1 MDRKLLLEKYIKVAV
16 RKAIQEAEEQQ
27 KKAEKAMYLIYRFPG
42 LKKSI
47 EELMSPSFGRFITAV
62 DLIAPKPTTFKVTL
76 INGYDYNI
84 TYLKK
89 DTYQAKVAGKKYF
102 LLNIGEA
109 ERAAQAIAD
118 LLDLSPSI
126 KEGEEPSPSS
136 PSTPPTETGGGS
148 SSTPA
153 PSSEETAKGAEL
165 AADLSAA
172 EETPA
177 PEEIPSPEETPAA

>member
-1 MDRKLLLEKYIKVAV
+1 MDKRLLLEKYVRVAIK
-16 RKAIQEAEEQQ
+16 KAIQEQEERQ

-62 DLIAPKPTTFKVTL
+62 DLVAPKPTTFKVTL
-76 INGYDYNI
+76 INGYDFNI

-89 DTYQAKVAGKKYF
+89 DTWQAKVAGKKYY

-118 LLDLSPSI
+118 LLDLSPSL
-126 KEGEEPSPSS
+126 KEGEEAAPAP
-136 PSTPPTETGGGS
+136 PPPTETGGG
-148 SSTPA
+148 TPEA
-153 PSSEETAKGAEL
+153 PPAETPTPEETAKNAEL
-165 AADLSAA
+165 AQNLAA
-172 EETPA
+172 ETP
-177 PEEIPSPEETPAA
+177 PPAA

>member
-1 MDRKLLLEKYIKVAV
+1 MDKKLLLEKYVRVAIK
-16 RKAIQEAEEQQ
+16 KAIQEQEERQ

-42 LKKSI
+42 LRKSI
-47 EELMSPSFGRFITAV
+47 EELMSPSFGRFVTAV
-62 DLIAPKPTTFKVTL
+62 DLVAPKPTTFKVTL
-76 INGYDYNI
+76 INGYDFNI

-89 DTYQAKVAGKKYF
+89 DTYSAKVAGKKYY

-109 ERAAQAIAD
+109 ERASQSIAD

-126 KEGEEPSPSS
+126 KEGEEAAPAAPSPTGGGE
-136 PSTPPTETGGGS
+136 STPPVSPEN
-148 SSTPA
+148 
-153 PSSEETAKGAEL
+153 TAKGAEL

-177 PEEIPSPEETPAA
+177 PEEAPAPEETPAV

>member
-1 MDRKLLLEKYIKVAV
+1 MDKKLLLEKYVRVAIK
-16 RKAIQEAEEQQ
+16 KAIKEQEARQ

-47 EELMSPSFGRFITAV
+47 EELMSPSFGRFVTAV
-62 DLIAPKPTTFKVTL
+62 DLVAPKPTTFKVTL

-89 DTYQAKVAGKKYF
+89 DTYQAKIAGKKYY
-102 LLNIGEA
+102 LLNLGES

-126 KEGEEPSPSS
+126 KEGEELAPPPS
-136 PSTPPTETGGGS
+136 GGEA
-148 SSTPA
+148 PA
-153 PSSEETAKGAEL
+153 PSPEETTKGAEL

-172 EETPA
+172 EEVPAETPA
-177 PEEIPSPEETPAA
+177 PEEAPAPEETPAA

>member
-1 MDRKLLLEKYIKVAV
+1 MDKKLLLEKYVRVAIK
-16 RKAIQEAEEQQ
+16 KAIQEQEARQ
-27 KKAEKAMYLIYRFPG
+27 KKAEKAIYLIYRFPG
-42 LKKSI
+42 LRKSI

-62 DLIAPKPTTFKVTL
+62 DLVAPKPTTFKVTL

-89 DTYQAKVAGKKYF
+89 DTYQAKIAGKKYY
-102 LLNIGEA
+102 LLNLGES
-109 ERAAQAIAD
+109 ERASQAITD

-126 KEGEEPSPSS
+126 KEGEEAAPAA
-136 PSTPPTETGGGS
+136 PPAETGGGGG
-148 SSTPA
+148 STPSVS
-153 PSSEETAKGAEL
+153 PEETAKGAEL

-177 PEEIPSPEETPAA
+177 PEEEAPAEEIPAI

>member
-1 MDRKLLLEKYIKVAV
+1 MDKKLLLEKYVRVAIK
-16 RKAIQEAEEQQ
+16 KAIQEQEARQ

-62 DLIAPKPTTFKVTL
+62 DLVAPKPTTFKVTL

-89 DTYQAKVAGKKYF
+89 DTYQAKIAGKKYY
-102 LLNIGEA
+102 LLNLGES

-126 KEGEEPSPSS
+126 KEGEEA
-136 PSTPPTETGGGS
+136 TPAAAPAETGGGI
-148 SSTPA
+148 STPQVS
-153 PSSEETAKGAEL
+153 PEETAKGAEL

-177 PEEIPSPEETPAA
+177 PEEIPAPEETPAV

>member
-16 RKAIQEAEEQQ
+16 KKAIKEAEEQQ

-42 LKKSI
+42 LKKTI
-47 EELMSPSFGRFITAV
+47 ESLMSPSFGRFVIGV
-62 DLIAPKPTTFKVTL
+62 DLVAPKPTTFRITL
-76 INGYDYNI
+76 INGYDYSI

-89 DTYQAKVAGKKYF
+89 DTYSAKVSGKKYY
-102 LLNIGEA
+102 LLNLGES
-109 ERAAQAIAD
+109 ERATQAIAD

-126 KEGEEPSPSS
+126 KEGEEAAPASAPAETGDGI
-136 PSTPPTETGGGS
+136 STPQ
-148 SSTPA
+148 

-172 EETPA
+172 EETP
-177 PEEIPSPEETPAA
+177 SPEETPAPETPAA

>member
-1 MDRKLLLEKYIKVAV
+1 MDKKLLLEKYVRVAIK
-16 RKAIQEAEEQQ
+16 KAIQEQEARQ

-89 DTYQAKVAGKKYF
+89 DTYQAKIAGKKYF
-102 LLNIGEA
+102 LLNLGES

-126 KEGEEPSPSS
+126 KEGEEPSPSA
-136 PSTPPTETGGGS
+136 PPAETGGGGG
-148 SSTPA
+148 STPSIS
-153 PSSEETAKGAEL
+153 PEETAKGAEL

-177 PEEIPSPEETPAA
+177 PEETPAA

>member
-1 MDRKLLLEKYIKVAV
+1 MDKKLLLEKYVRVAIK
-16 RKAIQEAEEQQ
+16 KAIQEQEERQ

-42 LKKSI
+42 LRKSI
-47 EELMSPSFGRFITAV
+47 EELMSPSFGRFVTAV
-62 DLIAPKPTTFKVTL
+62 DLVAPKPTTFKVTL
-76 INGYDYNI
+76 INGYDFNI

-89 DTYQAKVAGKKYF
+89 DTYSAKVAGKKYY

-109 ERAAQAIAD
+109 ERASQSIAD

-126 KEGEEPSPSS
+126 KEGEEAAPAAPAS
-136 PSTPPTETGGGS
+136 TGGGE
-148 SSTPA
+148 STSPVS
-153 PSSEETAKGAEL
+153 PEETAKGAEL

-177 PEEIPSPEETPAA
+177 PEAAPAPEETPAV

>member
-1 MDRKLLLEKYIKVAV
+1 MDKKLLLEKYVRVAIK
-16 RKAIQEAEEQQ
+16 KAIQEQEERQ

-42 LKKSI
+42 LRKSI
-47 EELMSPSFGRFITAV
+47 EELMSPSFGRFVTAV
-62 DLIAPKPTTFKVTL
+62 DLVAPKPTTFKVTL
-76 INGYDYNI
+76 INGYDFNI

-89 DTYQAKVAGKKYF
+89 DTYSAKVAGKKYY

-109 ERAAQAIAD
+109 ERASQSIAD

-126 KEGEEPSPSS
+126 KEGEEAAPAAPAS
-136 PSTPPTETGGGS
+136 TGGGE
-148 SSTPA
+148 STPSVS
-153 PSSEETAKGAEL
+153 PEETAKGAEL

-177 PEEIPSPEETPAA
+177 PEEAPAEETPAV

>member
-1 MDRKLLLEKYIKVAV
+1 MDKKLLLEKYVRVAIK
-16 RKAIQEAEEQQ
+16 KAIQEQEARQ

-42 LKKSI
+42 LRKSI

-62 DLIAPKPTTFKVTL
+62 DLVAPKPTTFKVTL

-89 DTYQAKVAGKKYF
+89 DTYQAKIAGKKYY
-102 LLNIGEA
+102 LLNLGES
-109 ERAAQAIAD
+109 ERASQAITD

-126 KEGEEPSPSS
+126 KEGEEAAPAA
-136 PSTPPTETGGGS
+136 PPAETGGGGG
-148 SSTPA
+148 STPSVS
-153 PSSEETAKGAEL
+153 PEETAKGAEL

-172 EETPA
+172 EELPA
-177 PEEIPSPEETPAA
+177 PEEAPAEETPAV

>member
-1 MDRKLLLEKYIKVAV
+1 MDRKLLLEKYIKVAI

-42 LKKSI
+42 LKQTI
-47 EELMSPSFGRFITAV
+47 ESLMSPSFGRFVIGV
-62 DLIAPKPTTFKVTL
+62 DLVAPKPTTFRVIL
-76 INGYDYNI
+76 INGYDFNI

-89 DTYQAKVAGKKYF
+89 DTYSAKIAGKKYY
-102 LLNIGEA
+102 LLNLGES
-109 ERAAQAIAD
+109 ERASQAITD

-126 KEGEEPSPSS
+126 KEGEEAAPASAPAETGDGISTPQPSP
-136 PSTPPTETGGGS
+136 
-148 SSTPA
+148 
-153 PSSEETAKGAEL
+153 EETAKGAEL

-177 PEEIPSPEETPAA
+177 SEETPAPETPAA

>member
-1 MDRKLLLEKYIKVAV
+1 MDKRLLLEKYVRVAIK
-16 RKAIQEAEEQQ
+16 KAIQEQEERQ

-62 DLIAPKPTTFKVTL
+62 DLVAPKPTTFKVTL
-76 INGYDYNI
+76 INGYDFNI

-89 DTYQAKVAGKKYF
+89 DTWQAKVAGKKYY

-118 LLDLSPSI
+118 LLDLSPSL
-126 KEGEEPSPSS
+126 KEGEGEAPA
-136 PSTPPTETGGGS
+136 PPPAETGGGAPPPS
-148 SSTPA
+148 ETPT
-153 PSSEETAKGAEL
+153 PEETAKNAEL
-165 AADLSAA
+165 AQNLAA
-172 EETPA
+172 ETP
-177 PEEIPSPEETPAA
+177 PPAA

>member
-1 MDRKLLLEKYIKVAV
+1 MDKKLLLEKYIRVAIK
-16 RKAIQEAEEQQ
+16 KAIQEQEARQ

-47 EELMSPSFGRFITAV
+47 EELMSPSFGRFVTAV

-89 DTYQAKVAGKKYF
+89 DTWQAKIAGKKYF
-102 LLNIGEA
+102 LLNIGES

-118 LLDLSPSI
+118 LLDLSPSL
-126 KEGEEPSPSS
+126 KEGEEPAA
-136 PSTPPTETGGGS
+136 PPTETGGGS
-148 SSTPA
+148 SSTST
-153 PSSEETAKGAEL
+153 PSPEETAKGAEL
-165 AADLSAA
+165 AADLAA
-172 EETPA
+172 AGNEVPPAPAPEATPA
-177 PEEIPSPEETPAA
+177 PEETPAV

>member
-1 MDRKLLLEKYIKVAV
+1 MNKKLLLEKYVRVAIK
-16 RKAIQEAEEQQ
+16 KAIQEQEERQ

-42 LKKSI
+42 LRKSI
-47 EELMSPSFGRFITAV
+47 EELMSPSFGRFVIAV
-62 DLIAPKPTTFKVTL
+62 DLVAPKPTTFKVTL
-76 INGYDYNI
+76 INGYDFNI

-89 DTYQAKVAGKKYF
+89 DTYSAKVAGKKYY

-109 ERAAQAIAD
+109 ERASQSIAD

-126 KEGEEPSPSS
+126 KEGDEPAPAAAPASTGGGE
-136 PSTPPTETGGGS
+136 STPPVS
-148 SSTPA
+148 P
-153 PSSEETAKGAEL
+153 EETAKGAEL

-177 PEEIPSPEETPAA
+177 PEAAPAPEETPAV

>member
-1 MDRKLLLEKYIKVAV
+1 MDKRLLLEKYVRVAIK
-16 RKAIQEAEEQQ
+16 KAIQEQEERQ

-42 LKKSI
+42 LRKSI

-62 DLIAPKPTTFKVTL
+62 NLVAPKPTTFKITL

-89 DTYQAKVAGKKYF
+89 DTYQAKIAGKKYF
-102 LLNIGEA
+102 LLNIGES

-126 KEGEEPSPSS
+126 KEGEEAAPAAAPAS
-136 PSTPPTETGGGS
+136 TGGGG
-148 SSTPA
+148 STPSVS
-153 PSSEETAKGAEL
+153 PEETAKGAEL

-177 PEEIPSPEETPAA
+177 PEEEAPAEEIPAI

>member
-1 MDRKLLLEKYIKVAV
+1 MDKKLLLEKYVRVAIK
-16 RKAIQEAEEQQ
+16 KAIQEQEARQ
-27 KKAEKAMYLIYRFPG
+27 KKAERAMYLIYRFPG

-47 EELMSPSFGRFITAV
+47 EELMSPSFGRFVTAV
-62 DLIAPKPTTFKVTL
+62 DLVAPKPTTFKVTL
-76 INGYDYNI
+76 INGYDFNI

-89 DTYQAKVAGKKYF
+89 DTYQAKVAGKKYY

-126 KEGEEPSPSS
+126 KEGEEAPPPPSGGEAPAPPSP
-136 PSTPPTETGGGS
+136 
-148 SSTPA
+148 
-153 PSSEETAKGAEL
+153 EETSKGAEL

-172 EETPA
+172 GEEAPPAETPA
-177 PEEIPSPEETPAA
+177 PEEAPAPEETPAA